1 MTNFEMILRTNESIR
16 NDIIYHI
23 AKDYCFDEK
32 GRVITDKCTT
42 ECRWYDDIN
51 CTKRTEEWLREEV
64 EE

>member
-16 NDIIYHI
+16 NDIIYYI
-23 AKDYCFDEK
+23 AKNYCFDEK
-32 GRVITDKCTT
+32 GRVTTDKCT
-42 ECRWYDDIN
+42 ECRWYDDIH